1 VDRIIGIDVGGTKTH
16 VRAEDG
22 DAAAR
27 ERTVPTRDWQ
37 QGRGLDHADSVRSL
51 LSIVRSLGDD
61 GGHAPLVVGAH
72 GCDTPEQIDA
82 FHAALAAQRPGPILV
97 TNDAALV
104 GPAAGVTH
112 AIGVIAGTGSIV
124 VGATA
129 DGFPI
134 AVGGHG
140 WMIADPGSA
149 PALTREAVR
158 AVIRRADEGAEP
170 DALGRA
176 LLAHF
181 DATGVNELAW
191 IFMSTA
197 TMHRWAEGARLV
209 FDAADQGS
217 TDALETIETA
227 AAELAHH
234 VTLLFDRGAVAD
246 AVVAAGGVV
255 TNQPLLARAL
265 ETELALA
272 GVTQPFRVLDH
283 PPVAGAIALARD
295 LRDEGGGATSAAAPH
310 ASDRS
315 TRPHTH

>member
-1 VDRIIGIDVGGTKTH
+1 MIGIDVGGTKTH

-22 DAAAR
+22 DVAAR
-27 ERTVPTRDWQ
+27 DRTVPTRDWQ
-37 QGRGLDHADSVRSL
+37 QGRGLDHQDSIRSL
-51 LSIVRSLGDD
+51 LSIVRTLGDD
-61 GGHAPLVVGAH
+61 DGTAALVVGAH
-72 GCDTPEQIDA
+72 GCDTPAQIEA
-82 FHAALAAQRPGPILV
+82 FHAALSAQRPGPVLV

-124 VGATA
+124 VGATM
-129 DGFPI
+129 DGSPI

-158 AVIRRADEGAEP
+158 AVIRRADEGGEP

-176 LLAHF
+176 LLSHF
-181 DATGVNELAW
+181 AAPGVNELAW
-191 IFMSTA
+191 MFMSTA

-209 FDAADQGS
+209 FDAAEQGS
-217 TDALETIETA
+217 KDALETIEAA

-234 VTLLFDRGAVAD
+234 VTLLLDRGAVAD

-265 ETELALA
+265 ETELVLA

-295 LRDEGGGATSAAAPH
+295 LRDGTGGITRATAP
-310 ASDRS
+310 S
-315 TRPHTH
+315 TPGRTTQPHPR